1 MKEWSVKEWCVKELS
16 VKEWCAKEFHVKD
29 LCVTKL
35 CVKVLRVKCDGQGIG
50 KTTEML
56 RARVCKYEKVHC
68 RMSDKPRL

>member
-1 MKEWSVKEWCVKELS
+1 MKELS